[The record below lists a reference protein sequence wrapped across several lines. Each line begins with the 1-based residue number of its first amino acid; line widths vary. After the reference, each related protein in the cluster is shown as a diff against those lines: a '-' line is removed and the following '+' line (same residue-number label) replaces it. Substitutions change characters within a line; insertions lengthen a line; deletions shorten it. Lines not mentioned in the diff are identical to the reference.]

1 MPAACCR
8 AHTAN
13 DRAVDAA
20 YAYKGDKS
28 DLRRAWCSWLICM
41 VSLQVYC
48 LLLGSTGAQAN
59 DLS

>member
-1 MPAACCR
+1 MPADLRR

-28 DLRRAWCSWLICM
+28 DPARVAFCLTSTASSPAC
-41 VSLQVYC
+41 C
-48 LLLGSTGAQAN
+48 LLRSPSAN
-59 DLS
+59 CV